1 MFTTKQYV
9 FSEVLE
15 VFGDNCVALFGEN
28 KLMLDTCAI

>member
-1 MFTTKQYV
+1 MFSTKWYV

-15 VFGDNCVALFGEN
+15 VFGDNLVALFDEN